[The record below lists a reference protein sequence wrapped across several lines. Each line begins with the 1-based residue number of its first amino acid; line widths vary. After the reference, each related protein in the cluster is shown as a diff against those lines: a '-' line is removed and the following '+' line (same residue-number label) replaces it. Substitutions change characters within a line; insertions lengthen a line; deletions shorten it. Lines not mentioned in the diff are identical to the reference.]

1 MRIGIEAQRI
11 FRTNKHGM
19 DYVVLEEIKELQKSD
34 VRNEYFVFVAPGED
48 RCLKDSKNVHIIEI
62 GNNFYPLWEQFSL
75 PRAVNQL
82 NLDML
87 HCTSNTAPIRC
98 KVPLILTLHD
108 IIFLEPRDK
117 SNKSFYQ
124 DMGWRYRRFVVPR
137 ILKKCK
143 RIITVS
149 DFEFNNIITK
159 LQIPEEKMVMI
170 YNGYNKWFRPVED
183 TELIYQ
189 QYIEEPGYFFFLGNT
204 DPKKNTE
211 RTLTAYSKYLEMSDV
226 KRKLLM
232 ADLDRGY
239 LDEIIDRNDIGN
251 IRDHIV
257 MPGYIKNA
265 DLPYIYNNAFA
276 FLYTSLR
283 ESFGIPLLEAMA
295 CGTPVITSNTSSMP
309 EIGGPD
315 VIMVNPQN
323 ANEITEKML
332 LLEKDKALYQKQK
345 DIGIIRA
352 QQFSWEYTAEQLL
365 MVYEEVYR
373 QRSQPNK
380 SKESSFEGFSSFS
393 SIICSSLNSII
404 NWRAS
409 GLFCVFNR

>member
-11 FRTNKHGM
+11 FRKNKHGM

-34 VRNEYFVFVAPGED
+34 TRNEYFVFVAPGED
-48 RCLKDSKNVHIIEI
+48 RCLQDSKNVHIIEI

-98 KVPLILTLHD
+98 KIPLILTLHD

-124 DMGWRYRRFVVPR
+124 NMGWRYRRFVVPR

-170 YNGYNKWFRPVED
+170 YNGYNQWFKPVED

-211 RTLTAYSKYLEMSDV
+211 RTLIAYSKYLKLSDV

-239 LDEIIDRNDIGN
+239 LEEIINRNDIGN
-251 IRDHIV
+251 IRDYIV

-309 EIGGPD
+309 EIGGPE

-323 ANEITEKML
+323 VQEITEKML
-332 LLEKDKALYQKQK
+332 LLEKDDALYQKQK
-345 DIGIIRA
+345 EIGIIRA
-352 QQFSWEYTAEQLL
+352 QQFSWKYTAEQLL
-365 MVYEEVYR
+365 TVYEDVYR
-373 QRSQPNK
+373 QRD
-380 SKESSFEGFSSFS
+380 
-393 SIICSSLNSII
+393 
-404 NWRAS
+404 
-409 GLFCVFNR
+409 

>member
-11 FRTNKHGM
+11 FRKNKHGM

-34 VRNEYFVFVAPGED
+34 TRNEYFVFVAPGED
-48 RCLKDSKNVHIIEI
+48 RCLLDSKNVHIIEI
-62 GNNFYPLWEQFSL
+62 GGSFYPLWEQLSL
-75 PRAVNQL
+75 PRAVDQL

-87 HCTSNTAPIRC
+87 HCTSNTAPIFC

-124 DMGWRYRRFVVPR
+124 NMGWRYRRFIVPK

-149 DFEFNNIITK
+149 EFEYNNIITK
-159 LQIPEEKMVMI
+159 LNIPEEKMAMI
-170 YNGYNKWFRPVED
+170 YNGYNEWFRPVED

-211 RTLTAYSKYLEMSDV
+211 RTLIAYSKYLEKSDI

-232 ADLDRGY
+232 ADLDSSF
-239 LDEIIDRNDIGN
+239 LEDIVERNHIEN
-251 IRDHIV
+251 IKDQIV
-257 MPGYIKNA
+257 IPGYINNA
-265 DLPYIYNNAFA
+265 DLPFIYNRAFA

-309 EIGGPD
+309 EIGGSE
-315 VIMVNPQN
+315 VLMVNPQN
-323 ANEITEKML
+323 VNEITEKML
-332 LLEKDKALYQKQK
+332 LLEKDEALYQKQK
-345 DIGIIRA
+345 EIGIRRA
-352 QQFSWEYTAEQLL
+352 QQFSWKYTAEQLL
-365 MVYEEVYR
+365 MVYDEVYR
-373 QRSQPNK
+373 NRQRD
-380 SKESSFEGFSSFS
+380 
-393 SIICSSLNSII
+393 
-404 NWRAS
+404 
-409 GLFCVFNR
+409 

>member
-62 GNNFYPLWEQFSL
+62 GSNFYPLWEQFSL

-149 DFEFNNIITK
+149 DFEYNNIITK

-211 RTLTAYSKYLEMSDV
+211 RTLIAYSKYLEMSDV

-232 ADLDRGY
+232 ADLDKEY
-239 LDEIIDRNDIGN
+239 LEDIIERNHIDN
-251 IRDHIV
+251 IRDYIV

-365 MVYEEVYR
+365 TVYEDVYR
-373 QRSQPNK
+373 QRS
-380 SKESSFEGFSSFS
+380 
-393 SIICSSLNSII
+393 
-404 NWRAS
+404 
-409 GLFCVFNR
+409 

>member
-11 FRTNKHGM
+11 FRKNKHGM

-34 VRNEYFVFVAPGED
+34 NRNEYFVFVAPGED
-48 RCLKDSKNVHIIEI
+48 HCLHDSKNVHIIEI
-62 GNNFYPLWEQFSL
+62 GSNFYPLWEQFSL

-98 KVPLILTLHD
+98 KIPLILTLHD

-117 SNKSFYQ
+117 SNKSLYQ
-124 DMGWRYRRFVVPR
+124 NMGWRYRRFVVPR

-149 DFEFNNIITK
+149 EFEFNNIISK
-159 LQIPEEKMVMI
+159 LHIPEEKMVMI
-170 YNGYNKWFRPVED
+170 YNGYNEWFKPVED

-211 RTLTAYSKYLEMSDV
+211 RTLIAYSHYLEKSDV

-232 ADLDRGY
+232 ADLDHSFM
-239 LDEIIDRNDIGN
+239 NDIIERNHIEN
-251 IRDHIV
+251 IKDYMVI
-257 MPGYIKNA
+257 PGYIKNA
-265 DLPYIYNNAFA
+265 DLPFIYNNAFA

-309 EIGGPD
+309 EIGGPE
-315 VIMVNPQN
+315 VLMVNPQH
-323 ANEITEKML
+323 AEEITEKML
-332 LLEKDKALYQKQK
+332 LLEKDETIYQKQK
-345 DIGIIRA
+345 EIGIRRA
-352 QQFSWEYTAEQLL
+352 QQFSWKYTAEQLL
-365 MVYEEVYR
+365 MVYEDVYR
-373 QRSQPNK
+373 QR
-380 SKESSFEGFSSFS
+380 G
-393 SIICSSLNSII
+393 
-404 NWRAS
+404 
-409 GLFCVFNR
+409 

>member
-11 FRTNKHGM
+11 FRKNKHGM

-34 VRNEYFVFVAPGED
+34 NRNEYFVFVAPGED
-48 RCLKDSKNVHIIEI
+48 RCLHDSNNVHIIEI
-62 GNNFYPLWEQFSL
+62 GSSFYPLWEQFSL
-75 PRAVNQL
+75 PRAVDQL

-117 SNKSFYQ
+117 SNKSLYQ
-124 DMGWRYRRFVVPR
+124 NMGWRYRRFVVPK

-149 DFEFNNIITK
+149 EFELNNIITK
-159 LQIPEEKMVMI
+159 LDIPEEKMVMI
-170 YNGYNKWFRPVED
+170 YNGFNEWFRPVED
-183 TELIYQ
+183 TELVYQ

-211 RTLTAYSKYLEMSDV
+211 RTLIAYSKYLEKSDV

-232 ADLDRGY
+232 ADLDKSFFDDIVERNHIENIKGQ
-239 LDEIIDRNDIGN
+239 III
-251 IRDHIV
+251 
-257 MPGYIKNA
+257 PGYINNA

-309 EIGGPD
+309 EIGGPE
-315 VIMVNPQN
+315 VLMVNPQN

-332 LLEKDKALYQKQK
+332 LLEKDHALYQKQK
-345 DIGIIRA
+345 EIGIRRA
-352 QQFSWEYTAEQLL
+352 QQFSWKYTAEQLL
-365 MVYEEVYR
+365 MVYEDIYH
-373 QRSQPNK
+373 
-380 SKESSFEGFSSFS
+380 
-393 SIICSSLNSII
+393 
-404 NWRAS
+404 
-409 GLFCVFNR
+409 NRHRD

>member
-11 FRTNKHGM
+11 FRKNKHGM

-34 VRNEYFVFVAPGED
+34 SRNEYFVFVAPGED
-48 RCLKDSKNVHIIEI
+48 CCLYDSKNVHIIEI
-62 GNNFYPLWEQFSL
+62 GGSFYPLWEQFSL
-75 PRAVNQL
+75 PRAVDQL

-87 HCTSNTAPIRC
+87 HCTSNTAPIHC

-124 DMGWRYRRFVVPR
+124 NMGWRYRRFVVPK
-137 ILKKCK
+137 ILMKCK

-149 DFEFNNIITK
+149 EFEYNNIITK
-159 LQIPEEKMVMI
+159 LNIPEKKMVMI
-170 YNGYNKWFRPVED
+170 YNGYNEWFRPVED
-183 TELIYQ
+183 TEQVYQ

-211 RTLTAYSKYLEMSDV
+211 RTLIAYSKYLEKSDV

-232 ADLDRGY
+232 ADLDSSF
-239 LDEIIDRNDIGN
+239 LEDIVERNHIEN
-251 IRDHIV
+251 IKNQIV
-257 MPGYIKNA
+257 IPGYINNA
-265 DLPYIYNNAFA
+265 DLPFIYNKAFA

-309 EIGGPD
+309 EIGGPE
-315 VIMVNPQN
+315 VLMVNPQD

-332 LLEKDKALYQKQK
+332 LLEKDEALYQKQK
-345 DIGIIRA
+345 EIGIRRA
-352 QQFSWEYTAEQLL
+352 QQFSWKYTAEQLL

-373 QRSQPNK
+373 NQHRD
-380 SKESSFEGFSSFS
+380 
-393 SIICSSLNSII
+393 
-404 NWRAS
+404 
-409 GLFCVFNR
+409 

>member
-1 MRIGIEAQRI
+1 MRIGIEAQRV
-11 FRTNKHGM
+11 FRKNKHGM

-34 VRNEYFVFVAPGED
+34 TINEYFVVVAPGED
-48 RCLKDSKNVHIIEI
+48 RCLQDSKNVHIIEI

-87 HCTSNTAPIRC
+87 HCTSNTAPIHC

-170 YNGYNKWFRPVED
+170 YNGYNQWFKPVED

-189 QYIEEPGYFFFLGNT
+189 QYIDEPGFFFFLGNT

-211 RTLTAYSKYLEMSDV
+211 RTLIAYSKYLELSDL

-239 LDEIIDRNDIGN
+239 LEEIINRNDIGN

-257 MPGYIKNA
+257 IPGYIKNA
-265 DLPYIYNNAFA
+265 DLPFIYNNAFA

-309 EIGGPD
+309 EIGGPE

-323 ANEITEKML
+323 VQEITEKML
-332 LLEKDKALYQKQK
+332 LLEKDEALYQKQK
-345 DIGIIRA
+345 EIGIIRA
-352 QQFSWEYTAEQLL
+352 QQFSWKYTAEQLL
-365 MVYEEVYR
+365 TVYEDVYR
-373 QRSQPNK
+373 QR
-380 SKESSFEGFSSFS
+380 G
-393 SIICSSLNSII
+393 
-404 NWRAS
+404 
-409 GLFCVFNR
+409 